1 MRVLD
6 GAISVLNVAAAS
18 VSGIGVPGVEPVIT
32 SVLELATMVS
42 TMHSN
47 KEDLSKL
54 TKCLDNLIAIDDSG
68 CADDLKIRLAALR
81 SQLNTISTQCKSLAD
96 KDRIK
101 RFVMG
106 KDYKEQIGG
115 IRNSIATHIQHFTV
129 HSYRATEKTTYF

>member
-18 VSGIGVPGVEPVIT
+18 ISGLGVPGAEPVIK

-42 TMHSN
+42 TMRSN

-54 TKCLDNLIAIDDSG
+54 TGCLDNLIAIGDSG
-68 CADDLKIRLAALR
+68 CADDLKSRLATLR
-81 SQLNTISTQCKSLAD
+81 SQLNMISAQCKSLAE

-115 IRNSIATHIQHFTV
+115 IKDSIATQIQHFTV
-129 HSYRATEKTTYF
+129 RIVTVPR